1 MAKKVVLPTNTGS
14 PPNDTYVNCS
24 KFIDMLQKQF
34 PGKINFSISEVSQ
47 ILNLSYDFVRE
58 NVLKNKIKGIKY
70 GDRHMITIFELGRI
84 LDKGIE

>member
-14 PPNDTYVNCS
+14 HLNDTYVNCS
-24 KFIDMLQKQF
+24 KFIDLLSKQF

-58 NVLKNKIKGIKY
+58 NVLKYKINANKY
-70 GDRHMITIFELGRI
+70 GDRFMITIFELGRI
-84 LDKGIE
+84 LDKGVE

>member
-14 PPNDTYVNCS
+14 HLNDTYVNCS

-84 LDKGIE
+84 LDKGVE

>member
-1 MAKKVVLPTNTGS
+1 
-14 PPNDTYVNCS
+14 
-24 KFIDMLQKQF
+24 MLQKQF